1 MPVWREV
8 LESGGVRESVGNSI
22 FQSLVGDVRVTVL
35 GAIPLTEAELKD
47 HIAEAVQWESQVRC
61 VLVDVQPG
69 GALSPRDRVSLSNA
83 GLLVKPTAVMVDS
96 KLTRS
101 ILTAVS
107 WLGGN
112 MAAFAP
118 GALDDACDH
127 LNIDASQRMTIARTL
142 HSLRPRLKK
151 PA

>member
-1 MPVWREV
+1 ME
-8 LESGGVRESVGNSI
+8 NSI

-35 GAIPLTEAELKD
+35 GAIPLTDPELKE
-47 HIAEAVQWESQVRC
+47 HIAEALRWEPQVRC
-61 VLVDVQPG
+61 VLVDVQASG
-69 GALSPRDRVSLSNA
+69 TLSPRDRVALSNA

-127 LNIDASQRMTIARTL
+127 LRIDAGQRMTIARTL
-142 HSLRPRLKK
+142 HALRPRLSK